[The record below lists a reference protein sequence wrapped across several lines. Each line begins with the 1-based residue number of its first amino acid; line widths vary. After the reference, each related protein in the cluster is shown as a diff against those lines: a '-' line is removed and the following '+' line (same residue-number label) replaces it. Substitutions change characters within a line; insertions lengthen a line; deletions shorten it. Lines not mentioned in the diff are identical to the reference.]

1 VKSYNRPYHAK
12 LNATLDWAVQF
23 GGVIS
28 FYYHDL
34 ASGESLASFREV
46 VDEVRKRERA
56 GKIDVIRLDDLEAMA
71 REAVPEH

>member
-1 VKSYNRPYHAK
+1 VSKARR
-12 LNATLDWAVQF
+12 LLDWAVQF

-34 ASGESLASFREV
+34 ASEESLASFQEV

-56 GKIDVIRLDDLEAMA
+56 GKVDVIRLDDLEAMA
-71 REAVPEH
+71 REAVPEY